1 MINVY
6 SLLSVCLLSCN
17 TIILRSTHRGHVD
30 SYLGLVKSVKSEEVK
45 VRSIDSSLSTV
56 QRELVTNA
64 DWECILAGRVLA
76 LHA

>member
-6 SLLSVCLLSCN
+6 SLLSACLFSCSK
-17 TIILRSTHRGHVD
+17 IILRSTHRGHVD
-30 SYLGLVKSVKSEEVK
+30 SYLGLVKFVKSEEVK

-64 DWECILAGRVLA
+64 DWKCILAGRVPA